1 MSIKLTALGLLLYL
15 AICAYLAALISAA
28 FRRDKPRNCFY
39 AAGFV
44 IIVIAITLRWMQ
56 VRHLPMQSIFEIFLW
71 LGALMFPISLL
82 CRRFLDIEGLS
93 LDIAIAVCLLFP
105 AAFVFDHNIQ
115 PLPPALQSWMFGPHV
130 GAYMLSYVLLFKA
143 SASAGHFIYA
153 RIQKKGPCLKFEQD
167 AYKLLCLGY
176 PLLTLGLVLGCFWAK
191 IAWSNYWSWD
201 PKELW
206 SLATWLTFAAA
217 FHHRSFNSRQK
228 PATFSFLV
236 LLGGIFVIIT
246 LVWVNLSRIFAG
258 MHNYA

>member
-28 FRRDKPRNCFY
+28 CRRDKPRNFFY

-44 IIVIAITLRWMQ
+44 IIVIAITLRWME

-71 LGALMFPISLL
+71 LGALMFPISMLSKKFL
-82 CRRFLDIEGLS
+82 GIKGLNLDIL
-93 LDIAIAVCLLFP
+93 IAICLLFP
-105 AAFVFDHNIQ
+105 AAFVFDHK
-115 PLPPALQSWMFGPHV
+115 PSHLPPALQSWMFGPHV

-143 SASAGHFIYA
+143 SASAAGFIYA
-153 RIQKKGPCLKFEQD
+153 RIRKKGSCLKLEQD

-217 FHHRSFNSRQK
+217 FHHRSFNRNQK
-228 PATFSFLV
+228 PASFSFLV
-236 LLGGIFVIIT
+236 ILGGIFVIIT
-246 LVWVNLSRIFAG
+246 LVWVNLSRVFAG